1 MLRRIGGYAHSWD
14 RETGIIRQERDT
26 FTCSHCNKI
35 THVVP
40 FCHPEDLGGFCR
52 CCDKLICKQ
61 CSYLMSLGKPCVPML
76 ERLTRLE
83 RHMDRGGVFRD
94 VDTFADES

>member
-14 RETGIIRQERDT
+14 RETGKVRLERDT
-26 FTCSHCNKI
+26 FTCNHCNKI

-52 CCDKLICKQ
+52 LCDKLICKD
-61 CSYLMSLGKPCVPML
+61 CSYLMSLGKPCTPMY
-76 ERLTRLE
+76 ERLLRLE

-94 VDTFADES
+94 VDTFAKE